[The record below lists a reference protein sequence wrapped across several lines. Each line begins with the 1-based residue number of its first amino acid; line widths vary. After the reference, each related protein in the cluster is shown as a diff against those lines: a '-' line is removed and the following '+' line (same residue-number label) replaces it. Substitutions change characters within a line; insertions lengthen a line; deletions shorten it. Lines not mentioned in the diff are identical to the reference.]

1 MLSRCAIKVDAT
13 SRLET
18 ESVDGVVYH
27 TFRVWAE
34 GKGQLELTIVIT
46 DLNYMFNT
54 RKGYIK
60 LPPYTQLRFTYAM
73 HDLSPRCYWLE

>member
-1 MLSRCAIKVDAT
+1 MVLCRYDT
-13 SRLET
+13 SP
-18 ESVDGVVYH
+18 
-27 TFRVWAE
+27 VWAE

-60 LPPYTQLRFTYAM
+60 LPPYTQLRFTYAV
-73 HDLSPRCYWLE
+73 HDVSVLLLAGVVLGKLDNYACVY